1 MKSLRPIHRLLYI
14 ISAALLFSCTAEKS
28 DSINNRKLSD
38 AANRGASDGM
48 QRGTTEGSYALDIIS
63 SEFTRNSI
71 LILKARGFDL
81 SEATIVWM
89 INGRVATD
97 SARAQLKASEAKR
110 GDEVQ
115 AKAILRTQEVL
126 SNVVK
131 IRNAPPEVESVKF
144 LPEAIKP
151 GETMSIEPVGT
162 DADGDVVT
170 FLYEWTLNGEP
181 AGKGKSIERPVKR
194 HDNIS
199 VKITPFD
206 GQDYGSPVVIQR
218 EIRNLPP
225 VIIDHKEFSFDGKIY
240 TYQVRASDPDGDTLT
255 YSLESASNEMTID
268 SANGL
273 LTWIV
278 PTEFK
283 GKKNVSI
290 IVSDGHGGT
299 AHYNLGITIR

>member
-38 AANRGASDGM
+38 ASNRDGSEGM
-48 QRGTTEGSYALDIIS
+48 QRGTTEGCCALDIIS
-63 SEFTRNSI
+63 TEFTRNSI

-97 SARAQLKASEAKR
+97 STRTQLKASEAKR

-115 AKAILRTQEVL
+115 AKAILRTREVL
-126 SNVVK
+126 SDVVK

-151 GETMSIEPVGT
+151 GGTMSIEPVGT
-162 DADGDVVT
+162 DADGDAVT

-181 AGKGKSIERPVKR
+181 AGKGNSIERPVKR

-240 TYQVRASDPDGDTLT
+240 TYQVRASDLDGDTLT
-255 YSLESASNEMTID
+255 YSLESASNGMTID
-268 SANGL
+268 SDNGL

-278 PTEFK
+278 PPEFK

>member
-1 MKSLRPIHRLLYI
+1 MHRLLYI

-28 DSINNRKLSD
+28 DSTNIRKPSD
-38 AANRGASDGM
+38 AVNRGGSDEM
-48 QRGTTEGSYALDIIS
+48 QRGTTDDCALDIIS
-63 SEFTRNSI
+63 TEFTRNSI

-144 LPEAIKP
+144 LSEAIKP

-162 DADGDVVT
+162 DADGDAVA

-181 AGKGKSIERPVKR
+181 VGKGKSIERPVKR

-225 VIIDHKEFSFDGKIY
+225 VIIDHREFSFDGKIY
-240 TYQVRASDPDGDTLT
+240 TYQVKASDLDGDILT
-255 YSLESASNEMTID
+255 YSLESTSNGMTID

-278 PTEFK
+278 PPEFK

-290 IVSDGHGGT
+290 IVGDGHGGT
-299 AHYNLGITIR
+299 AHYNLEITIR

>member
-1 MKSLRPIHRLLYI
+1 MHRLLYI
-14 ISAALLFSCTAEKS
+14 ISAVLLFSCTAEKS
-28 DSINNRKLSD
+28 DSINIRKLSD
-38 AANRGASDGM
+38 AANRGGSDGM
-48 QRGTTEGSYALDIIS
+48 QRGTTEGCCALDIIS

-71 LILKARGFDL
+71 LILKAQGFDL
-81 SEATIVWM
+81 SEATIIWM

-115 AKAILRTQEVL
+115 AKAILRKQEIL

-144 LPEAIKP
+144 LPEAIRP

-162 DADGDVVT
+162 DADGDAVT

-194 HDNIS
+194 HDSIS

-206 GQDYGSPVVIQR
+206 GQDFGSPVVIQR

-225 VIIDHKEFSFDGKIY
+225 VIIDNKEFSFDGKIY
-240 TYQVRASDPDGDTLT
+240 TYQVRAADPDGDTLT
-255 YSLESASNEMTID
+255 YSLESASNGMTID
-268 SANGL
+268 TANGL
-273 LTWIV
+273 LTWTV
-278 PTEFK
+278 PPEFK
-283 GKKNVSI
+283 DKKNVSI

>member
-1 MKSLRPIHRLLYI
+1 MHRLLYI

-28 DSINNRKLSD
+28 DSTNIRKPSD
-38 AANRGASDGM
+38 AANRGGSDRM
-48 QRGTTEGSYALDIIS
+48 QPGTTDGSYALDIIS
-63 SEFTRNSI
+63 AEFTRNSI

-89 INGRVATD
+89 INGRVATN

-151 GETMSIEPVGT
+151 GETMSIEPVGI
-162 DADGDVVT
+162 DADGDAVT

-181 AGKGKSIERPVKR
+181 AGKGKSIERSVKR
-194 HDNIS
+194 HDSIS

-206 GQDYGSPVVIQR
+206 GQDYGSPVIIQR

-240 TYQVRASDPDGDTLT
+240 TYQVKASDLDGDTLT
-255 YSLESASNEMTID
+255 YSLESASNGMTID
-268 SANGL
+268 PANGL

-278 PTEFK
+278 PPEFK

-299 AHYNLGITIR
+299 AQYNLAITIR